1 MDAPTIYRIALDV
14 MGGDNAPA
22 ALLEGARAALDAH
35 PELFLHL
42 VGDEDRLRPM
52 LGHFGL
58 KGELTSRFAIV
69 HAASVVD
76 MDDKATSIL
85 KEKKDS
91 SIRVAAQLV
100 REGKADGV
108 VSMGHTG
115 AAMVASKMVLGTL
128 PGVDRPCLATIL
140 PNMQGRPTV
149 LLDVGANIDCRPEQ
163 IAQFAVMGS
172 VYAEEVLGIT
182 RPRVGVLS
190 VGEEEGKGSTTT
202 REAAQALKDMDL
214 NFTGNAEG
222 RDIWNGKFDVIACDG
237 FVGNA
242 LLKSAEALAEGLIQ
256 GMKGVFREN
265 LLTKLGALLTM
276 NGLKRFAARLDYAEY
291 GGAPLLGVKGISI
304 IGHGRSNAKA
314 VHSAIRAALMACE
327 HGVNDHIQ
335 ETLGR
340 LMSQAGT
347 QETS

>member
-1 MDAPTIYRIALDV
+1 VDAPAIYRIALDV
-14 MGGDNAPA
+14 MGGDNAPV

-42 VGDEDRLRPM
+42 VGDEDRLRPL

-58 KGELTSRFAIV
+58 KGDLSSRFAIV

-128 PGVDRPCLATIL
+128 SGVDRPCLAAIL

-149 LLDVGANIDCRPEQ
+149 LLDVGANIDCRPEH

-172 VYAEEVLGIT
+172 VYAEEVLGIH

-222 RDIWNGKFDVIACDG
+222 RDIWNGRFDVIACDG

-256 GMKGVFREN
+256 GMKGVFKEN
-265 LLTKLGALLTM
+265 LITKLGALLTM
-276 NGLKRFAARLDYAEY
+276 NGLKRFAAKLDYAEY

-304 IGHGRSNAKA
+304 IGHGRSNSKA